1 MKKNIMMTLL
11 CLLAIETRA
20 ADYAYLVFTTADGN
34 QQAVTATDLT
44 ITFSDGT
51 LIATDGSQTLASIA
65 VSDLVSMEFSNTDTG
80 IQTVIANSLITDDGT
95 VVYDMSGRQM
105 PQGAALPKGVYIV
118 KNSNRTFKM
127 QIK

>member
-51 LIATDGSQTLASIA
+51 LIATDGSQTLALFPPAEGPVPLAEYVPQMGEGEIA
-65 VSDLVSMEFSNTDTG
+65 GQPCLFLE
-80 IQTVIANSLITDDGT
+80 
-95 VVYDMSGRQM
+95 
-105 PQGAALPKGVYIV
+105 LPEKFE
-118 KNSNRTFKM
+118 R
-127 QIK
+127 